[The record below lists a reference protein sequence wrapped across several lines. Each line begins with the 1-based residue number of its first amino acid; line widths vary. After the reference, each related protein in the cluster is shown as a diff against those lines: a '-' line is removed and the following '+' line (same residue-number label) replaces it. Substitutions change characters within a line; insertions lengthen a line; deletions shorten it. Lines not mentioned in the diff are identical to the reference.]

1 MTAARRTAT
10 TVAACA
16 ALAALS
22 LLLPWA
28 LAFDPQVWVAWGN
41 GAFHGDLHTEGG
53 PTWKPLSVLITTLLA
68 PFDRTAEP
76 LWLVIARTGALLA
89 LVAAY
94 ALGARLAGRLA
105 GAVAALVMLLSPW
118 WLLHSA
124 LGNSEGLLA
133 AAVLGAVLAYLDG
146 HRRLALALGVAAG
159 LLRPE
164 LWPFLGLYVLWLWRE
179 EPRHRPAAA
188 LALAVVAA
196 GWLLPD
202 ALATD
207 GLFAAGSTARATASE
222 GSAQLAAVPFLA
234 VLWDAVE
241 QLGVVAAPFAVAA
254 LVPWRRAS
262 PTVRAL
268 ALAGA
273 AYVLIVAVSA
283 QAGFA
288 GNPRYLVPAEALFCV
303 LAGVGVVRLGRAAP
317 AAAALLAVALALTP
331 CGHVRDDLRSIA
343 WRARQ
348 RENLDVAIARTGGAV
363 ALEACGRVQSGYYWR
378 ALVASRLDA
387 DIATVHRP
395 RESTRVLIRGPG
407 EDGGPYQPAR
417 IPPGL
422 TRRVALPDWEIWT
435 ACRPR

>member
-28 LAFDPQVWVAWGN
+28 LAFDPQVWVAWGHD
-41 GAFHGDLHTEGG
+41 AFHGELDTDGG
-53 PTWKPLSVLITTLLA
+53 PTWKPLSVLFTTLLA

-94 ALGARLAGRLA
+94 ALGRRLGGRLA
-105 GAVAALVMLLSPW
+105 GGVAALVMALSPW
-118 WLLHSA
+118 WLLHGA

-133 AAVLGAVLAYLDG
+133 AAVLGAVLAHLDG
-146 HRRLALALGVAAG
+146 RHRTALALGVAAG

-164 LWPFLGLYVLWLWRE
+164 VWPFLGVYVLWLWRDH
-179 EPRHRPAAA
+179 PRRRTAG
-188 LALAVVAA
+188 ALAVAVVAF

-202 ALATD
+202 ALGTG
-207 GLFAAGSTARATASE
+207 GLFAAGSTARATAST

-254 LVPWRRAS
+254 LLPWRRAD
-262 PTVRAL
+262 PTRRAL

-303 LAGVGVVRLGRAAP
+303 LAGVGAARFGRP
-317 AAAALLAVALALTP
+317 AAAVLAIALAVTQY
-331 CGHVRDDLRSIA
+331 GHVRDDLRSIG
-343 WRARQ
+343 WRAQQ
-348 RENLDVAIARTGGAV
+348 RENLGTAIERAGGV
-363 ALEACGRVQSGYYWR
+363 RALQACGPVQSGYASR

-387 DIATVHRP
+387 DIATVHVPRP
-395 RESTRVLIRGPG
+395 GVRVLVRAPG
-407 EDGGPYQPAR
+407 ADGGAYQPER

-422 TRRVALPDWEIWT
+422 TRRAAVPDWEIWT
-435 ACRPR
+435 ACRG

>member
-1 MTAARRTAT
+1 MTAARRTAI

-28 LAFDPQVWVAWGN
+28 LAFDPQVWVAWGHDS
-41 GAFHGDLHTEGG
+41 FHGHLDTDGG
-53 PTWKPLSVLITTLLA
+53 PTWKPLSVLFTTLLA

-94 ALGARLAGRLA
+94 ALGTRLAGRLA
-105 GAVAALVMLLSPW
+105 GAVAALVMALSPW
-118 WLLHSA
+118 WLLHGA

-133 AAVLGAVLAYLDG
+133 GAVLGAVLAHLDG
-146 HRRLALALGVAAG
+146 RRRTALALGVAAG

-164 LWPFLGLYVLWLWRE
+164 VWPFLGLYVLWLWRE
-179 EPRHRPAAA
+179 APRHRLAGAV
-188 LALAVVAA
+188 ALAVVAF

-202 ALATD
+202 ALGTG
-207 GLFAAGSTARATASE
+207 GLSAAGSTARATASE

-254 LVPWRRAS
+254 LVPWRAAD
-262 PTVRAL
+262 PTSKAL

-303 LAGVGVVRLGRAAP
+303 LAGVGTARFGRP
-317 AAAALLAVALALTP
+317 AAVVLAVALAITQY
-331 CGHVRDDLRSIA
+331 GHVRDDLRSIG
-343 WRARQ
+343 WRAQQ
-348 RENLDVAIARTGGAV
+348 RENLDVAIERAGGV
-363 ALEACGRVQSGYYWR
+363 RALRACGRVQSGYAAR

-387 DIATVHRP
+387 HIATVHLP
-395 RESTRVLIRGPG
+395 HEATRVLIRAPG
-407 EDGGPYQPAR
+407 EDGGPYQPSSV
-417 IPPGL
+417 PPGL

-435 ACRPR
+435 TCRP

>member
-1 MTAARRTAT
+1 VLGSVLAHLDGRHRTA
-10 TVAACA
+10 
-16 ALAALS
+16 LA
-22 LLLPWA
+22 
-28 LAFDPQVWVAWGN
+28 
-41 GAFHGDLHTEGG
+41 
-53 PTWKPLSVLITTLLA
+53 I
-68 PFDRTAEP
+68 
-76 LWLVIARTGALLA
+76 
-89 LVAAY
+89 
-94 ALGARLAGRLA
+94 
-105 GAVAALVMLLSPW
+105 
-118 WLLHSA
+118 
-124 LGNSEGLLA
+124 
-133 AAVLGAVLAYLDG
+133 
-146 HRRLALALGVAAG
+146 GVAAG

-164 LWPFLGLYVLWLWRE
+164 VWPFLGLYVLWLWRD
-179 EPRHRPAAA
+179 EPRQRAAGA
-188 LALAVVAA
+188 VAIAVVGF

-202 ALATD
+202 ALGTG

-262 PTVRAL
+262 PTARAL

-303 LAGVGVVRLGRAAP
+303 LAGVGAARFGAP
-317 AAAALLAVALALTP
+317 AAVVLAVALAITQY
-331 CGHVRDDLRSIA
+331 GHVRDDLRSIG
-343 WRARQ
+343 WRAQQ
-348 RENLDVAIARTGGAV
+348 REHLDLAIERAGGAH
-363 ALEACGRVQSGYYWR
+363 ALEACGRVQSGYAAR

-387 DIATVHRP
+387 DIATVHLPRP
-395 RESTRVLIRGPG
+395 GTRVLVRAPG
-407 EDGGPYQPAR
+407 EDGAPYQPAG

-435 ACRPR
+435 ACRG

>member
-16 ALAALS
+16 GLAALS

-28 LAFDPQVWVAWGN
+28 LAFDPQVWVAWGQ

-53 PTWKPLSVLITTLLA
+53 PTWKPLSVLFTTLLA

-76 LWLVIARTGALLA
+76 LWLIIGRTGALLA

-105 GAVAALVMLLSPW
+105 GAVAALVMALSPW
-118 WLLHSA
+118 WLLHGA

-133 AAVLGAVLAYLDG
+133 AAVLGAVLAHLDG
-146 HRRLALALGVAAG
+146 RHRMALALGVAAG

-164 LWPFLGLYVLWLWRE
+164 VWPFLGLYVLWLWRE
-179 EPRHRPAAA
+179 EPRRPLAGAI
-188 LALAVVAA
+188 ALAVVAV

-202 ALATD
+202 ALGTD
-207 GLFAAGSTARATASE
+207 GLFAAGSTARATASA
-222 GSAQLAAVPFLA
+222 GSAQLEAVPFLA

-254 LVPWRRAS
+254 LLPWRRAS
-262 PTVRAL
+262 PTLRAF

-273 AYVLIVAVSA
+273 VYVLIVAVSA

-303 LAGVGVVRLGRAAP
+303 LAGAGVARLGRAAP
-317 AAAALLAVALALTP
+317 AAAVVLAVALAITQY
-331 CGHVRDDLRSIA
+331 GHVHDDLRTIR
-343 WRARQ
+343 WRAEQ
-348 RENLDVAIARTGGAV
+348 RENLDVAIARAGGLR
-363 ALEACGRVQSGYYWR
+363 ALQACGNVQSGHFWR
-378 ALVASRLDA
+378 ALVSSRLDV
-387 DIATVHRP
+387 DIDGLDRP
-395 RESTRVLIRGPG
+395 RNPTRVLVRGPA
-407 EDGGPYQPAR
+407 EDGGAYEPAR
-417 IPPGL
+417 IEPGL

-435 ACRPR
+435 ACRP

>member
-1 MTAARRTAT
+1 MTAPAARRTAT

-105 GAVAALVMLLSPW
+105 GSVAALVMLLSPW

-288 GNPRYLVPAEALFCV
+288 GNPRYLVPA
-303 LAGVGVVRLGRAAP
+303 
-317 AAAALLAVALALTP
+317 VALALTP

-387 DIATVHRP
+387 DIATVHQP